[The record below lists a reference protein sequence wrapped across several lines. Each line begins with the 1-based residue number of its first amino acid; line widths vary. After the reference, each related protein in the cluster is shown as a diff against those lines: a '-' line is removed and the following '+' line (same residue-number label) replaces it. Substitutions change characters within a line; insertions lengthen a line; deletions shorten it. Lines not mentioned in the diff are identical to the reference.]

1 MGLKLRIETK
11 DGKFVSNSSPIEDL
25 LNVLA
30 DTELRL
36 HSLNMDEDDTIRGW
50 LLLRAQQMQPGQM
63 IENHLGT
70 HVSLGKKA
78 DGQVFLRDA
87 KGEWP
92 LQKPD
97 MGSIFSK

>member
-11 DGKFVSNSSPIEDL
+11 DGKFVSNISSIEEM

-30 DTELRL
+30 DAELGL
-36 HSLNMDEDDTIRGW
+36 TALSVDEDDTLRGW
-50 LLLRAQQMQPGQM
+50 LLLRAEEMQPGQA

-70 HVSLGKKA
+70 HVSVGKKA
-78 DGQVFLRDA
+78 DGQVFVRDA

-92 LQKPD
+92 PQKPD
-97 MGSIFSK
+97 LGSNF